1 MNEQQ
6 QTLQDILR
14 GQGLDGDETPIID
27 RINSVTDAQ
36 VRAELAKP
44 AGVFSLGR
52 IIALVSPAAQ
62 NHLEQMAQ
70 QSQRLTLQRFGKVKQ
85 LYVPLYVS
93 NFCINGCMYCGF
105 NCTSRFNRT
114 RITVE
119 QACEDAEVI
128 TSQGFKHILLLSG
141 EDKQVGIDYFC
152 ELASRLRAN
161 FSAIDIE
168 IYPVDEAG
176 YRRMFEAGIDG
187 ITLYQETYNRELYK
201 KVHLSGPKA
210 DYDFRLDTPQRAAA
224 AGFRRIGIG
233 ALLGLG
239 NWRQEVL
246 ALAAHG
252 DYLMRNY
259 WKSQVSFSFP
269 RIRPAND
276 VDLTDPQYRNIVS
289 DTEMVQMMLALRLCF
304 ADSGITISTRESGR
318 FRENVL
324 GLCVTKISAGS
335 KTNPGGY
342 SSSTG
347 AVEQF
352 EIDDDSSPQQVAAMI
367 RRNGFEPVWKDW
379 DAGFNQGKG

>member
-27 RINSVTDAQ
+27 KINSVTDAQ
-36 VRAELAKP
+36 VRAELSRP
-44 AGVFSLGR
+44 AGAFSPGR
-52 IIALVSPAAQ
+52 LITLVSPAAQ
-62 NHLEQMAQ
+62 NHLEQMAKQ
-70 QSQRLTLQRFGKVKQ
+70 AQKLTLQRFGNVKQ

-105 NCTSRFNRT
+105 NCTSHFKRT
-114 RITVE
+114 RITVD

-128 TSQGFKHILLLSG
+128 SSQGFKHILLLSG

-152 ELASRLRAN
+152 DFASRLRKN

-187 ITLYQETYNRELYK
+187 ITLYQETYNRGLYK

-210 DYDFRLDTPQRAAA
+210 DYDFRLETPQRAAA

-233 ALLGLG
+233 SLLGLG

-246 ALAAHG
+246 ALATHG

-304 ADSGITISTRESGR
+304 ADAGIAISTRESSK

-342 SSSTG
+342 SSSTD
-347 AVEQF
+347 AIEQF
-352 EIDDDSSPQQVAAMI
+352 EIDDDSSPEQVAAMI
-367 RRNGFEPVWKDW
+367 RRCGYEPIWKDW
-379 DAGFNQGKG
+379 DAGFNQ